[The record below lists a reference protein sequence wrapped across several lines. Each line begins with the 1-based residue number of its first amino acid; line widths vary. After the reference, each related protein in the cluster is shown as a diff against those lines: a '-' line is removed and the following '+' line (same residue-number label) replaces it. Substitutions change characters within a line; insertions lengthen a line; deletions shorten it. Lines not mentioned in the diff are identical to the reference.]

1 MISTSR
7 KDFSGGETR
16 TNKLS
21 LSLSPKTELDETVEV
36 PGTVSFSFKN
46 LLPSCPLADK

>member
-16 TNKLS
+16 TNK